1 MRLKFKRTVSVL
13 LAGVI
18 GATYSLT
25 GLCIESSELFTY
37 TEYGEDY
44 KVSALVDNYQS
55 LLDGKTEI
63 TLPVSYNGKVCSA
76 VNASIF
82 NGNTYFTKVT
92 LPNTYSATNT
102 ALFKNCT
109 SLKEAVFECT
119 GTFRIS
125 ITTFSGCTSLEKLYI
140 YADSLYDATNK
151 TVFTNVPSTAIAYVK
166 NETVKEQLANWPG
179 KIEVNPKL
187 GEQISSVD
195 KVVLTNKINEIE
207 KFLSEIDESKYN
219 NIEELKEALVSAK
232 TVNENASATQEEVNS
247 EYLKLSTALS
257 NATKKTDKTE
267 LSNKIT
273 EVETFLSGIDK
284 SKYNN
289 IAALEAALAH
299 AKTVNEN
306 ALATQTEVNNEVI
319 ALTTAL
325 NNVYPVAD
333 KTALSSKIT
342 EAETFL
348 SGIDKSKYNNVAA
361 LETAI
366 AHAKTVN
373 ENALATQTEVD
384 NEVTALTSA
393 LGNVKLTDKT
403 KLGNMIGVY
412 EKFIGEIDKTTYTN
426 VEAFE
431 TALAHAKTVY
441 NSDTATQ
448 EEVDKEL
455 EDLMT
460 ARGNMKPIVDKTALK
475 ETIDKAE
482 AFKEDKLESDY
493 DNYKNFTDVIVTAKM
508 YYESDSY
515 TQEQL
520 NGVKDRLIAAQ
531 EKVTKADASEEKA
544 QLDKLIEQAEALES
558 DIFTEE
564 SWLPV
569 ETALTEA
576 KAIDD
581 GLKSEYNAAIEKLNT
596 ALKGLVGIEL
606 PTVPAGKPFAK
617 VYKKGRTATVINTTA
632 DKDMAKATK
641 IRVTFDC
648 AEDVS
653 YNPNASI
660 EIKAMVGGI
669 ESYKKFIGKDS
680 SYKNGE
686 TWTEELTLTEAINE
700 GDSVELSAFTYSWD
714 NAADYVYGITKVEFL
729 NIGGSVV
736 KSYNDQIVA
745 VAELK
750 TAIEKAEAIDTTPY
764 TAESVAELTKAI
776 EDAKALTDES
786 TADELNSAINA
797 INTAIKN
804 LKEPDPTKPDPTK
817 PNPTKQEPSKPTQKP
832 TAKPTTAST
841 KSTRSSEAVAKDK
854 KAATK
859 VMKQAKIKK
868 LTTKSKSKKKIT
880 VSWKKVKKAKGYQV
894 EVSAKKNFK
903 KPIFKKFTAKTKL
916 NIKNKKIKS
925 GKKYYVRVRAYAT
938 YKDKNNVTQKV
949 YSRWNKK
956 IRKVTVK

>member
-1 MRLKFKRTVSVL
+1 MKMKYLKSFLSVL
-13 LAGVI
+13 L
-18 GATYSLT
+18 T
-25 GLCIESSELFTY
+25 GLISLNAVSFIAFAEEINDGNHFTCTVTDGIATLSTFDNLITDVTMPEQVVVEGVTYKIEDQTLKIKPKLFGNSTVEKITY
-37 TEYGEDY
+37 P
-44 KVSALVDNYQS
+44 
-55 LLDGKTEI
+55 GKYT
-63 TLPVSYNGKVCSA
+63 SFGDQQMFYNAK
-76 VNASIF
+76 
-82 NGNTYFTKVT
+82 
-92 LPNTYSATNT
+92 
-102 ALFKNCT
+102 
-109 SLKEAVFECT
+109 SLKEVILKYDGEEFT
-119 GTFRIS
+119 FNRGTFYGC
-125 ITTFSGCTSLEKLYI
+125 SGLEKI
-140 YADSLYDATNK
+140 YVYAQSINYTNQASMFSK
-151 TVFTNVPSTAIAYVK
+151 VPTTAVAFVK
-166 NETVKEQLANWPG
+166 NESVKTVLEQLNWPG
-179 KIEVNPKL
+179 TI
-187 GEQISSVD
+187 
-195 KVVLTNKINEIE
+195 
-207 KFLSEIDESKYN
+207 EIDPNMSETPISAYK
-219 NIEELKEALVSAK
+219 KDLVS
-232 TVNENASATQEEVNS
+232 
-247 EYLKLSTALS
+247 
-257 NATKKTDKTE
+257 
-267 LSNKIT
+267 KIT

-299 AKTVNEN
+299 AETVNEN

-393 LGNVKLTDKT
+393 LSNVKPIDKSI
-403 KLGNMIGVY
+403 LAVRISNA
-412 EKFIGEIDKTTYTN
+412 EKRLADIDKTQYTN
-426 VEAFE
+426 VEAYE
-431 TALAHAKTVY
+431 QALAYAKTVY
-441 NSDTATQ
+441 DNESATQ
-448 EEVDKEL
+448 EEINNAEEAL
-455 EDLMT
+455 YS
-460 ARGNMKPIVDKTALK
+460 AGRNMKPIVDKTALK
-475 ETIDKAE
+475 TTIDNAD
-482 AFKEDKLESDY
+482 AFIENKLESDY
-493 DNYKNFTDVIVTAKM
+493 DNYKDFISALDTAKIA
-508 YYESDSY
+508 YKDDGHY
-515 TQEQL
+515 TQDQL
-520 NGVKDRLIAAQ
+520 DDIKDRLIAAQ

-564 SWLPV
+564 SWTPV

-576 KAIDD
+576 KAIND
-581 GLKSEYNAAIEKLNT
+581 GLKSEYNAVIEKLNT

-617 VYKKGRTATVINTTA
+617 VYKKGRTATVINATA

-680 SYKNGE
+680 SYQNGE

-700 GDSVELSAFTYSWD
+700 GDNVELSAFTYSWD

-776 EDAKALTDES
+776 EAAKALTDEA
-786 TADELNSAINA
+786 TASELKSAITAIENA
-797 INTAIKN
+797 IKG
-804 LKEPDPTKPDPTK
+804 LKEPTPTEPDPTKPDPMK

-854 KAATK
+854 KAAQK
-859 VMKQAKIKK
+859 LMKQAKITK
-868 LTTKSKSKKKIT
+868 LTAKSKSKKKIT
-880 VSWKKVKKAKGYQV
+880 VTWKKVKKAVGYQV
-894 EVSAKKNFK
+894 QVSTKKNFK

-949 YSRWNKK
+949 YSKWNKK
-956 IRKVTVK
+956 LRKVTVK

>member
-1 MRLKFKRTVSVL
+1 MGTL
-13 LAGVI
+13 I
-18 GATYSLT
+18 YATNEDN
-25 GLCIESSELFTY
+25 CFTY
-37 TEYGEDY
+37 TVENGVAMITKFDNSLTVMTMPEQVTIDGNIYEYKNGTLLLKSGLLKNSSSNPISVKKVIFPNVYNSLGNQQMFMNTTSLTEVIFNYEGENFTFNTGSFY
-44 KVSALVDNYQS
+44 GCSGLEKIYIYAQTISYQS
-55 LLDGKTEI
+55 K
-63 TLPVSYNGKVCSA
+63 SNM
-76 VNASIF
+76 
-82 NGNTYFTKVT
+82 FTKVPT
-92 LPNTYSATNT
+92 T
-102 ALFKNCT
+102 AVAYIKN
-109 SLKEAVFECT
+109 
-119 GTFRIS
+119 
-125 ITTFSGCTSLEKLYI
+125 
-140 YADSLYDATNK
+140 D
-151 TVFTNVPSTAIAYVK
+151 
-166 NETVKEQLANWPG
+166 TVKAILEELKWPG
-179 KIEVNPKL
+179 
-187 GEQISSVD
+187 QIIVDPNMSNTPIVSVD
-195 KVVLTNKINEIE
+195 KTNLANKITEVETFIAGVEDEI
-207 KFLSEIDESKYN
+207 KYN
-219 NIEELKEALVSAK
+219 NIEELKVALASAK
-232 TVNENASATQEEVNS
+232 TVNENNSATQEEVNS
-247 EYLKLSTALS
+247 AIISLSTALK
-257 NATKKTDKTE
+257 NTTKK
-267 LSNKIT
+267 
-273 EVETFLSGIDK
+273 V
-284 SKYNN
+284 
-289 IAALEAALAH
+289 
-299 AKTVNEN
+299 
-306 ALATQTEVNNEVI
+306 
-319 ALTTAL
+319 
-325 NNVYPVAD
+325 D

-342 EAETFL
+342 EAETLL

-393 LGNVKLTDKT
+393 LSNVKPIDKSI
-403 KLGNMIGVY
+403 LAVRISNA
-412 EKFIGEIDKTTYTN
+412 EKRLADIDKTQYTN
-426 VEAFE
+426 VEAYE
-431 TALAHAKTVY
+431 QALAYAKTVY
-441 NSDTATQ
+441 DNESATQ
-448 EEVDKEL
+448 EEIDNAEEAL
-455 EDLMT
+455 YS
-460 ARGNMKPIVDKTALK
+460 AGRNMKPIVDKTALK
-475 ETIDKAE
+475 ATIDNAD
-482 AFKEDKLESDY
+482 AFIENKLESDY
-493 DNYKNFTDVIVTAKM
+493 DNYKDFISALDTAKIA
-508 YYESDSY
+508 YKDDGHY
-515 TQEQL
+515 TQDQL
-520 NGVKDRLIAAQ
+520 DDIKDRLIAAQ

-544 QLDKLIEQAEALES
+544 QLDKLIEQAEALAS

-576 KAIDD
+576 KAIND
-581 GLKSEYNAAIEKLNT
+581 GLKSEYNAVIEKLNT

-660 EIKAMVGGI
+660 EIKVMVGGI

-700 GDSVELSAFTYSWD
+700 GDNVELSAFTYAWD
-714 NAADYVYGITKVEFL
+714 NAKDYVYGITKVEFL
-729 NIGGSVV
+729 NIGGNVV

-776 EDAKALTDES
+776 EAAKALTDES

-804 LKEPDPTKPDPTK
+804 LKEPDPTKPEPTK

-880 VSWKKVKKAKGYQV
+880 VTWKKVKKAVGYQV
-894 EVSAKKNFK
+894 QVSTKKNFK
-903 KPIFKKFTAKTKL
+903 KVISEKLTAKTKL
-916 NIKNKKIKS
+916 NIKNKKLKS

-938 YKDKNNVTQKV
+938 YTDKNNVTQKV
-949 YSRWNKK
+949 YSKWNKK
-956 IRKVTVK
+956 LRKVTVK

>member
-1 MRLKFKRTVSVL
+1 MIEKRIISFCLSLVMLVSIIQGIAVF
-13 LAGVI
+13 ADN
-18 GATYSLT
+18 A
-25 GLCIESSELFTY
+25 ELFEYTLDSETKTASIVNLKSNYKDYIIDKTSKEFTMPKTYVNNGITY
-37 TEYGEDY
+37 TVNLNSGMGLFRYDANNDY
-44 KVSALVDNYQS
+44 DMYYYKNDFDKITFPNNYNMILSRMFQDS
-55 LLDGKTEI
+55 
-63 TLPVSYNGKVCSA
+63 
-76 VNASIF
+76 SI
-82 NGNTYFTKVT
+82 
-92 LPNTYSATNT
+92 
-102 ALFKNCT
+102 
-109 SLKEAVFECT
+109 KEVVFEYKGSEFQINARAFLNCAAIEKIEIHAEAIS
-119 GTFRIS
+119 GTPS
-125 ITTFSGCTSLEKLYI
+125 ANVFSGINESCKI
-140 YADSLYDATNK
+140 
-151 TVFTNVPSTAIAYVK
+151 YVK
-166 NETVKEQLANWPG
+166 NANVKASLSNYPYQDNIIIVPT
-179 KIEVNPKL
+179 L
-187 GEQISSVD
+187 GDDISVD
-195 KVVLTNKINEIE
+195 K
-207 KFLSEIDESKYN
+207 
-219 NIEELKEALVSAK
+219 
-232 TVNENASATQEEVNS
+232 
-247 EYLKLSTALS
+247 TA
-257 NATKKTDKTE
+257 

-289 IAALEAALAH
+289 VAALETAIAH

-306 ALATQTEVNNEVI
+306 ASATQTEVDNEVT
-319 ALTTAL
+319 ALTSAL

-403 KLGNMIGVY
+403 KLANMIGVY

-455 EDLMT
+455 DDLMT

-475 ETIDKAE
+475 EAIDKAE
-482 AFKEDKLESDY
+482 AFKEGKLESDY

-508 YYESDSY
+508 YYESDRY

-520 NGVKDRLIAAQ
+520 DGVKDRLIAAQ

-544 QLDKLIEQAEALES
+544 QLDALIEQAEALES
-558 DIFTEE
+558 DMFTEE
-564 SWLPV
+564 SWTPV

-581 GLKSEYNAAIEKLNT
+581 GLKSEYNAVIEKLNT

-700 GDSVELSAFTYSWD
+700 GDSVELSAFTYAWD
-714 NAADYVYGITKVEFL
+714 NAKDYVYGITKVEFL

-750 TAIEKAEAIDTTPY
+750 TAIEKAEAIDITPY

-776 EDAKALTDES
+776 EAAKALTDES

-804 LKEPDPTKPDPTK
+804 LKESVPTEPNPTK
-817 PNPTKQEPSKPTQKP
+817 PNPIKQEPSNPIEKP

-841 KSTRSSEAVAKDK
+841 KVTRSSEAVAKDK
-854 KAATK
+854 KAAQK
-859 VMKQAKIKK
+859 IMKQAKIKK

-880 VSWKKVKKAKGYQV
+880 VSWKKVKKAVGYQV
-894 EVSAKKNFK
+894 QVSTKKNFK
-903 KPIFKKFTAKTKL
+903 KVISDKLTAKTKL
-916 NIKNKKIKS
+916 NIKNKKLKS

>member
-1 MRLKFKRTVSVL
+1 MKTEGFLYEKKGNIMKKLISLSVSLIMLLSMIPTSVL
-13 LAGVI
+13 AVNE
-18 GATYSLT
+18 TEY
-25 GLCIESSELFTY
+25 ENQQQNLFTY
-37 TEYGEDY
+37 TFTEPTAEGENGKAVITGFVENY
-44 KVSALVDNYQS
+44 KELLGGSSEITIPDVYVNSDAGVKYNCELNATKSKFMQSNDFITKITFPSSYSSIVTMFLKNATALKTIVFKNPISFQIFGQS
-55 LLDGKTEI
+55 L
-63 TLPVSYNGKVCSA
+63 Y
-76 VNASIF
+76 
-82 NGNTYFTKVT
+82 
-92 LPNTYSATNT
+92 
-102 ALFKNCT
+102 
-109 SLKEAVFECT
+109 
-119 GTFRIS
+119 
-125 ITTFSGCTSLEKLYI
+125 GCTSLEKMYV
-140 YADSLYDATNK
+140 YADKLSGTPAAS
-151 TVFTNVPSTAIAYVK
+151 VFTNVPTTAIAYVK

-179 KIEVNPKL
+179 
-187 GEQISSVD
+187 QIVVDPNMSDTPITSVD
-195 KVVLTNKINEIE
+195 KTNLANKITEVETFIAGVE
-207 KFLSEIDESKYN
+207 DETKYN
-219 NIEELKEALVSAK
+219 NIEELKAALASAK
-232 TVNENASATQEEVNS
+232 TVNESNFVTQEEVNR
-247 EYLKLSTALS
+247 EYLNLYNALK
-257 NATKKTDKTE
+257 NTTKK
-267 LSNKIT
+267 
-273 EVETFLSGIDK
+273 V
-284 SKYNN
+284 
-289 IAALEAALAH
+289 
-299 AKTVNEN
+299 
-306 ALATQTEVNNEVI
+306 
-319 ALTTAL
+319 
-325 NNVYPVAD
+325 D

-373 ENALATQTEVD
+373 ENASATQTEVD

-475 ETIDKAE
+475 EAIDKAE
-482 AFKEDKLESDY
+482 AYKEGKLESDY

-508 YYESDSY
+508 YYESDRY

-520 NGVKDRLIAAQ
+520 DGVKDRLIAAQ
-531 EKVTKADASEEKA
+531 KKVTKADASEEKV

-558 DIFTEE
+558 DMFTEE
-564 SWLPV
+564 SWTPV

-606 PTVPAGKPFAK
+606 PTVPAGKPFVK
-617 VYKKGRTATVINTTA
+617 VYKKGTPATVVKTTA
-632 DKDMAKATK
+632 DKDMAKAVK

-660 EIKAMVGGI
+660 EIKAMAGGK

-700 GDSVELSAFTYSWD
+700 GDSVELNAFTYAWE
-714 NAADYVYGITKVEFL
+714 NASDYVYGITKVEFL

-750 TAIEKAEAIDTTPY
+750 SAIEKAEAIDSKKY
-764 TAESVAELTKAI
+764 TAESYAKLKSLLET
-776 EDAKALTDES
+776 AKALTDES

-804 LKEPDPTKPDPTK
+804 LKEPVPTE
-817 PNPTKQEPSKPTQKP
+817 PNPTKQESSKPS
-832 TAKPTTAST
+832 AKPTTAST
-841 KSTRSSEAVAKDK
+841 KATRSSEAVAKDK
-854 KAATK
+854 KAAQK
-859 VMKQAKIKK
+859 LMKQAKITK
-868 LTTKSKSKKKIT
+868 LTAKSKAKKKIT

-903 KPIFKKFTAKTKL
+903 KSVFKKFTAKTKL

-925 GKKYYVRVRAYAT
+925 KKIYYVRVRAYAT
-938 YKDKNNVTQKV
+938 YKDKNNVTKKV
-949 YSRWNKK
+949 YSKWIKK
-956 IRKVTVK
+956 IRKVKVK

>member
-1 MRLKFKRTVSVL
+1 MIPTSVL
-13 LAGVI
+13 AVNE
-18 GATYSLT
+18 TEY
-25 GLCIESSELFTY
+25 ENQQQNLFTY
-37 TEYGEDY
+37 TFTEPTAEGENGKAVITGFVENY
-44 KVSALVDNYQS
+44 KELLGGSSEITIPDVYVNSDTGVKYNCELNATKSKFMQSNDFITKITFPSSYSSIVTMFLKNATALKTIVFKNPISFQIFGQS
-55 LLDGKTEI
+55 L
-63 TLPVSYNGKVCSA
+63 Y
-76 VNASIF
+76 
-82 NGNTYFTKVT
+82 
-92 LPNTYSATNT
+92 
-102 ALFKNCT
+102 
-109 SLKEAVFECT
+109 
-119 GTFRIS
+119 
-125 ITTFSGCTSLEKLYI
+125 GCTSLEKMYV
-140 YADSLYDATNK
+140 YADKLSGTPAAS
-151 TVFTNVPSTAIAYVK
+151 VFTNVPTTAIAYVK

-179 KIEVNPKL
+179 
-187 GEQISSVD
+187 QIVVDPNMSDTPITSVD
-195 KVVLTNKINEIE
+195 KTNLANKITEVETFIAGVE
-207 KFLSEIDESKYN
+207 DETKYN
-219 NIEELKEALVSAK
+219 NIEELKAALASAK
-232 TVNENASATQEEVNS
+232 TVNESNFVTQEEVNR
-247 EYLKLSTALS
+247 EYLNLYNALK
-257 NATKKTDKTE
+257 NTTKK
-267 LSNKIT
+267 
-273 EVETFLSGIDK
+273 V
-284 SKYNN
+284 
-289 IAALEAALAH
+289 
-299 AKTVNEN
+299 
-306 ALATQTEVNNEVI
+306 
-319 ALTTAL
+319 
-325 NNVYPVAD
+325 D

-373 ENALATQTEVD
+373 ENASATQTEVD

-393 LGNVKLTDKT
+393 LSNVKLTDKT

-412 EKFIGEIDKTTYTN
+412 EKFLGEIDKITYTN

-475 ETIDKAE
+475 EAIDKAE
-482 AFKEDKLESDY
+482 AFKEGKLESDY

-508 YYESDSY
+508 YYESDRY

-520 NGVKDRLIAAQ
+520 DGVKDRLIAAQ
-531 EKVTKADASEEKA
+531 KKVTKADASEEKV

-558 DIFTEE
+558 DMFTEE
-564 SWLPV
+564 SWTPV

-606 PTVPAGKPFAK
+606 PTVPAGKPFVK
-617 VYKKGRTATVINTTA
+617 VYKKGTPATVVKTTA
-632 DKDMAKATK
+632 DKDMAKAVK

-660 EIKAMVGGI
+660 EIKAMAGGK

-700 GDSVELSAFTYSWD
+700 GDSVELNAFTYAWE
-714 NAADYVYGITKVEFL
+714 NASDYVYGITKVEFL

-745 VAELK
+745 AAELK
-750 TAIEKAEAIDTTPY
+750 SAIEKAEAIDSKKY
-764 TAESVAELTKAI
+764 TAESYAKLTRAL
-776 EDAKALTDES
+776 ETAKSLTDEA
-786 TADELNSAINA
+786 TADAMNGAIKA

-804 LKEPDPTKPDPTK
+804 LKEPTP
-817 PNPTKQEPSKPTQKP
+817 PTKQEPSNNSQPTKPSIAQTN
-832 TAKPTTAST
+832 
-841 KSTRSSEAVAKDK
+841 KSTRSLQAVAKDK
-854 KAATK
+854 KAAQK
-859 VMKQAKIKK
+859 IMKQAKITK
-868 LTTKSKSKKKIT
+868 LTAKSKAKKKVT
-880 VSWKKVKKAKGYQV
+880 VSWKKVKKAKGY
-894 EVSAKKNFK
+894 EVQISAKKNFK

-925 GKKYYVRVRAYAT
+925 KKIYYVRVRAYAT
-938 YKDKNNVTQKV
+938 YKDKNNVTKKV
-949 YSRWNKK
+949 YSKWIKK
-956 IRKVTVK
+956 IRKVKVK

>member
-1 MRLKFKRTVSVL
+1 MKINKLKSIIAFALSALVGLNSMGTL
-13 LAGVI
+13 I
-18 GATYSLT
+18 YATNEDN
-25 GLCIESSELFTY
+25 CFTY
-37 TEYGEDY
+37 TVENGVATITKFDNSLTVMTMPEQVTIDGNIYEYKSGTLLLKSGLLKNSSSNPISVKKVIFPNVYNSLGNQQMFMNTTSLTEVIFNYEGENFTFNTGSFY
-44 KVSALVDNYQS
+44 GCSGLEKIYIYAQTISYQS
-55 LLDGKTEI
+55 K
-63 TLPVSYNGKVCSA
+63 SNM
-76 VNASIF
+76 
-82 NGNTYFTKVT
+82 FTKVPT
-92 LPNTYSATNT
+92 T
-102 ALFKNCT
+102 AVAYIKN
-109 SLKEAVFECT
+109 
-119 GTFRIS
+119 
-125 ITTFSGCTSLEKLYI
+125 
-140 YADSLYDATNK
+140 D
-151 TVFTNVPSTAIAYVK
+151 
-166 NETVKEQLANWPG
+166 TVKAILEELKWPG
-179 KIEVNPKL
+179 
-187 GEQISSVD
+187 QIIVDPNMSNTPIVSVD
-195 KVVLTNKINEIE
+195 KTNLANKITEVETFIAGVEDEI
-207 KFLSEIDESKYN
+207 KYN
-219 NIEELKEALVSAK
+219 NIEELKVALASAK
-232 TVNENASATQEEVNS
+232 TVNENNSATQEEVNS
-247 EYLKLSTALS
+247 AIISLSTALK
-257 NATKKTDKTE
+257 NATKK
-267 LSNKIT
+267 
-273 EVETFLSGIDK
+273 V
-284 SKYNN
+284 
-289 IAALEAALAH
+289 
-299 AKTVNEN
+299 
-306 ALATQTEVNNEVI
+306 
-319 ALTTAL
+319 
-325 NNVYPVAD
+325 D
-333 KTALSSKIT
+333 KTALLSKIT

-475 ETIDKAE
+475 EAIDKAE
-482 AFKEDKLESDY
+482 AFKEGKLESDY

-508 YYESDSY
+508 YYESDRY

-520 NGVKDRLIAAQ
+520 DGVKDRLIAAQ
-531 EKVTKADASEEKA
+531 EKVTKADASEEKV

-558 DIFTEE
+558 DMFTEE
-564 SWLPV
+564 SWTPV

-606 PTVPAGKPFAK
+606 PTVPAGKPFVK
-617 VYKKGRTATVINTTA
+617 VYKRGTTATVLKTTA
-632 DKDMAKATK
+632 DKDMAKAVK

-660 EIKAMVGGI
+660 EIKAVAGGK
-669 ESYKKFIGKDS
+669 ESYKKFMGKDS

-700 GDSVELSAFTYSWD
+700 GDSVELSAFTYAWE
-714 NAADYVYGITKVEFL
+714 NASDYVYGITKVEFL

-750 TAIEKAEAIDTTPY
+750 SAIEKAEAIDSKKY
-764 TAESVAELTKAI
+764 TAESYAKLKSLLET
-776 EDAKALTDES
+776 AKALTDES

-804 LKEPDPTKPDPTK
+804 LKEPVPTE
-817 PNPTKQEPSKPTQKP
+817 PNPTKQESSKPS
-832 TAKPTTAST
+832 AKLTTASI
-841 KSTRSSEAVAKDK
+841 KSTRSSETVAKDK
-854 KAATK
+854 KAAQK
-859 VMKQAKIKK
+859 LMKQAKITK
-868 LTTKSKSKKKIT
+868 LTAKSKAKKKIT
-880 VSWKKVKKAKGYQV
+880 VSWKKVKKAKGY
-894 EVSAKKNFK
+894 EVQISAKKNFK

-925 GKKYYVRVRAYAT
+925 KKTYYVRVRAYAT
-938 YKDKNNVTQKV
+938 YKDKNNVTKKV
-949 YSRWNKK
+949 YSKWIKK
-956 IRKVTVK
+956 IRKVKVK

>member
-1 MRLKFKRTVSVL
+1 MKMNKLKSIIAFALSALVGLNSMGTL
-13 LAGVI
+13 I
-18 GATYSLT
+18 YATNEDN
-25 GLCIESSELFTY
+25 CFTY
-37 TEYGEDY
+37 TVENGVATIT
-44 KVSALVDNYQS
+44 KFDNS
-55 LLDGKTEI
+55 LTVMTMPEQVTID
-63 TLPVSYNGKVCSA
+63 
-76 VNASIF
+76 
-82 NGNTYFTKVT
+82 GNTYEYKNGTLLLKSGLLKNSSSNPISVKKVIFPNVYNSLGNQQMFMNTTSLTEVIFNYEGENFTFNTGSFYGCSGLEKIYIYAQTISYQSKSNMFTKVPT
-92 LPNTYSATNT
+92 T
-102 ALFKNCT
+102 AVAYIKN
-109 SLKEAVFECT
+109 
-119 GTFRIS
+119 
-125 ITTFSGCTSLEKLYI
+125 
-140 YADSLYDATNK
+140 D
-151 TVFTNVPSTAIAYVK
+151 
-166 NETVKEQLANWPG
+166 TVKAILEELKWPG
-179 KIEVNPKL
+179 
-187 GEQISSVD
+187 QIIVDPNMSNTPIVSVD
-195 KVVLTNKINEIE
+195 KTNLANKITEVETFIAGVE
-207 KFLSEIDESKYN
+207 DETKYN
-219 NIEELKEALVSAK
+219 NIEELKVALASAK
-232 TVNENASATQEEVNS
+232 TVNENNSATQEEVNS
-247 EYLKLSTALS
+247 AIISLSTALK
-257 NATKKTDKTE
+257 NATKK
-267 LSNKIT
+267 
-273 EVETFLSGIDK
+273 V
-284 SKYNN
+284 
-289 IAALEAALAH
+289 
-299 AKTVNEN
+299 
-306 ALATQTEVNNEVI
+306 
-319 ALTTAL
+319 
-325 NNVYPVAD
+325 D
-333 KTALSSKIT
+333 KTALLSKIT

-475 ETIDKAE
+475 EAIDKAE
-482 AFKEDKLESDY
+482 AYKEGKLESDY

-508 YYESDSY
+508 YYESDRY

-520 NGVKDRLIAAQ
+520 DGVKDRLIAAQ

-544 QLDKLIEQAEALES
+544 QLDKLIEQADELES

-564 SWLPV
+564 SWTPV

-576 KAIDD
+576 KAIND
-581 GLKSEYNAAIEKLNT
+581 GLKSEYNAVIEKLNT

-617 VYKKGRTATVINTTA
+617 VYKKGRTATVINATA
-632 DKDMAKATK
+632 DKDMTKATK

-660 EIKAMVGGI
+660 EIKVMVGGI

-700 GDSVELSAFTYSWD
+700 GDNVELSAFTYAWD
-714 NAADYVYGITKVEFL
+714 NAKDYVYGITKVEFL

-750 TAIEKAEAIDTTPY
+750 TAIEKAEAIDSKKY
-764 TAESVAELTKAI
+764 TAESYAKLKSALET
-776 EDAKALTDES
+776 AKALTDES

-804 LKEPDPTKPDPTK
+804 LKEPVPTEPNPTK

-841 KSTRSSEAVAKDK
+841 KSTRSSQAVAKDK
-854 KAATK
+854 KAAQK
-859 VMKQAKIKK
+859 LMKQAKITK
-868 LTTKSKSKKKIT
+868 LTAKSKSKKKIT
-880 VSWKKVKKAKGYQV
+880 VTWKKVKKAVGYQV
-894 EVSAKKNFK
+894 QVSTKKNFK
-903 KPIFKKFTAKTKL
+903 KVISDKLTAKTKL
-916 NIKNKKIKS
+916 NIKNKKLKS

-938 YKDKNNVTQKV
+938 YKDKNNVTKKV
-949 YSRWNKK
+949 YSKWIKK
-956 IRKVTVK
+956 IRKVKVK

>member
-1 MRLKFKRTVSVL
+1 MS
-13 LAGVI
+13 
-18 GATYSLT
+18 
-25 GLCIESSELFTY
+25 
-37 TEYGEDY
+37 
-44 KVSALVDNYQS
+44 
-55 LLDGKTEI
+55 
-63 TLPVSYNGKVCSA
+63 
-76 VNASIF
+76 
-82 NGNTYFTKVT
+82 NTPIV
-92 LPNTYSATNT
+92 
-102 ALFKNCT
+102 
-109 SLKEAVFECT
+109 
-119 GTFRIS
+119 
-125 ITTFSGCTSLEKLYI
+125 
-140 YADSLYDATNK
+140 
-151 TVFTNVPSTAIAYVK
+151 
-166 NETVKEQLANWPG
+166 
-179 KIEVNPKL
+179 
-187 GEQISSVD
+187 SVD
-195 KVVLTNKINEIE
+195 KTNLANKITEVETFIAGVE
-207 KFLSEIDESKYN
+207 DETKYN
-219 NIEELKEALVSAK
+219 NIEELKVALASAK
-232 TVNENASATQEEVNS
+232 TVNENNSATQEEVNS
-247 EYLKLSTALS
+247 AIISLSTALK
-257 NATKKTDKTE
+257 NATKK
-267 LSNKIT
+267 
-273 EVETFLSGIDK
+273 V
-284 SKYNN
+284 
-289 IAALEAALAH
+289 
-299 AKTVNEN
+299 
-306 ALATQTEVNNEVI
+306 
-319 ALTTAL
+319 
-325 NNVYPVAD
+325 D
-333 KTALSSKIT
+333 KTALLSKIT

-475 ETIDKAE
+475 EAIDKAE
-482 AFKEDKLESDY
+482 AFKEGKLESDY

-508 YYESDSY
+508 YYESDRY

-520 NGVKDRLIAAQ
+520 DGVKDRLIAAQ
-531 EKVTKADASEEKA
+531 EKVTKADASEEKV

-558 DIFTEE
+558 DMFTEE
-564 SWLPV
+564 SWTPV

-606 PTVPAGKPFAK
+606 PTVPAGKPFVK
-617 VYKKGRTATVINTTA
+617 VYKRGTTATVLKTTA
-632 DKDMAKATK
+632 DKDMAKAVK

-660 EIKAMVGGI
+660 EIKAVAGGK
-669 ESYKKFIGKDS
+669 ESYKKFMGKDS

-700 GDSVELSAFTYSWD
+700 GDSVELSAFTYAWE
-714 NAADYVYGITKVEFL
+714 NASDYVYGITKVEFL

-750 TAIEKAEAIDTTPY
+750 SAIEKAEAIDSKKY
-764 TAESVAELTKAI
+764 TAESYAKLKSLLET
-776 EDAKALTDES
+776 AKALTDES

-804 LKEPDPTKPDPTK
+804 LKEPVPTE
-817 PNPTKQEPSKPTQKP
+817 PNPTKQESSKPS
-832 TAKPTTAST
+832 AKLTTASI
-841 KSTRSSEAVAKDK
+841 KSTRSSETVAKDK
-854 KAATK
+854 KAAQK
-859 VMKQAKIKK
+859 LMKQAKITK
-868 LTTKSKSKKKIT
+868 LTAKSKAKKKIT
-880 VSWKKVKKAKGYQV
+880 VSWKKVKKAKGY
-894 EVSAKKNFK
+894 EVQISAKKNFK

-925 GKKYYVRVRAYAT
+925 KKTYYVRVRAYAT
-938 YKDKNNVTQKV
+938 YKDKNNVTKKV
-949 YSRWNKK
+949 YSKWIKK
-956 IRKVTVK
+956 IRKVKVK

>member
-1 MRLKFKRTVSVL
+1 MNKLKSIIAFALSALVGLNSMGTL
-13 LAGVI
+13 I
-18 GATYSLT
+18 YATNEDN
-25 GLCIESSELFTY
+25 CFTY
-37 TEYGEDY
+37 TVENGVATIT
-44 KVSALVDNYQS
+44 KFDNS
-55 LLDGKTEI
+55 LTVMTMPEQVTID
-63 TLPVSYNGKVCSA
+63 
-76 VNASIF
+76 
-82 NGNTYFTKVT
+82 GNTYEYKNGTLLLKSGLLKNSSSNPISVKKVIFPNVYNSLGNQQMFMNTTSLTEVIFNYEGENFTFNTGSFYGCSGLEKIYIYAQTISYQSKSNMFTKVPT
-92 LPNTYSATNT
+92 T
-102 ALFKNCT
+102 AVAYIKN
-109 SLKEAVFECT
+109 
-119 GTFRIS
+119 
-125 ITTFSGCTSLEKLYI
+125 
-140 YADSLYDATNK
+140 D
-151 TVFTNVPSTAIAYVK
+151 
-166 NETVKEQLANWPG
+166 TVKAILEELKWPG
-179 KIEVNPKL
+179 
-187 GEQISSVD
+187 QIIVDPNMSNTPIVSVD
-195 KVVLTNKINEIE
+195 KTNLANKITEVETFIAGVE
-207 KFLSEIDESKYN
+207 DETKYN
-219 NIEELKEALVSAK
+219 NIEELKVALASAK
-232 TVNENASATQEEVNS
+232 TVNENNSATQEEVNS
-247 EYLKLSTALS
+247 AIISLSTALK
-257 NATKKTDKTE
+257 NATKK
-267 LSNKIT
+267 
-273 EVETFLSGIDK
+273 V
-284 SKYNN
+284 
-289 IAALEAALAH
+289 
-299 AKTVNEN
+299 
-306 ALATQTEVNNEVI
+306 
-319 ALTTAL
+319 
-325 NNVYPVAD
+325 D
-333 KTALSSKIT
+333 KTALLSKIT

-475 ETIDKAE
+475 EAIDKAE
-482 AFKEDKLESDY
+482 AYKEGKLESDY

-508 YYESDSY
+508 YYESDRY

-520 NGVKDRLIAAQ
+520 DGVKDRLIAAQ

-544 QLDKLIEQAEALES
+544 QLDKLIEQADELES

-564 SWLPV
+564 SWTPV

-576 KAIDD
+576 KAIND
-581 GLKSEYNAAIEKLNT
+581 GLKSEYNAVIEKLNT

-617 VYKKGRTATVINTTA
+617 VYKKGRTATVINATA

-660 EIKAMVGGI
+660 EIKVMVGGI

-700 GDSVELSAFTYSWD
+700 GDNVELSAFTYAWD
-714 NAADYVYGITKVEFL
+714 NAKDYVYGITKVEFL

-750 TAIEKAEAIDTTPY
+750 TAIEKAEAIDSKKY
-764 TAESVAELTKAI
+764 TAESYAKLKSALET
-776 EDAKALTDES
+776 AKALTDES

-804 LKEPDPTKPDPTK
+804 LKEPVPTEPNPTK

-841 KSTRSSEAVAKDK
+841 KSTRSSQAVAKDK
-854 KAATK
+854 KAAQK
-859 VMKQAKIKK
+859 LMKQAKITK
-868 LTTKSKSKKKIT
+868 LTAKSKSKKKIT
-880 VSWKKVKKAKGYQV
+880 VTWKKVKKAVGYQV
-894 EVSAKKNFK
+894 QVSTKKNFK
-903 KPIFKKFTAKTKL
+903 KVISDKLTAKTKL
-916 NIKNKKIKS
+916 NIKNKKLKS

-938 YKDKNNVTQKV
+938 YKDKNNVTKKV
-949 YSRWNKK
+949 YSKWIKK
-956 IRKVTVK
+956 IRKVKVK

>member
-1 MRLKFKRTVSVL
+1 MKKLISLSVSLIMLLSMIPTSVL
-13 LAGVI
+13 AVNE
-18 GATYSLT
+18 TEY
-25 GLCIESSELFTY
+25 ENQQQNLFTY
-37 TEYGEDY
+37 TFTEPTAEGENGKAVITGFVENY
-44 KVSALVDNYQS
+44 KELLGGSSEITIPDVYVNSDTGVKYNCELNATKSKFMQSNDFITKITFPSSYSSIVTMFLKNATALKTIVFKNPISFQIFGQS
-55 LLDGKTEI
+55 L
-63 TLPVSYNGKVCSA
+63 Y
-76 VNASIF
+76 
-82 NGNTYFTKVT
+82 
-92 LPNTYSATNT
+92 
-102 ALFKNCT
+102 
-109 SLKEAVFECT
+109 
-119 GTFRIS
+119 
-125 ITTFSGCTSLEKLYI
+125 GCTSLEKMYV
-140 YADSLYDATNK
+140 YADKLSGTPAAS
-151 TVFTNVPSTAIAYVK
+151 VFTNVPTTAIAYVK

-179 KIEVNPKL
+179 
-187 GEQISSVD
+187 QIVVDPNMSDTPITSVD
-195 KVVLTNKINEIE
+195 KTNLANKITEVETFIARVE
-207 KFLSEIDESKYN
+207 DETKYN
-219 NIEELKEALVSAK
+219 NIEELKAALASAK
-232 TVNENASATQEEVNS
+232 TVNESNSVTQEEVNR
-247 EYLKLSTALS
+247 EYLNLYNALK
-257 NATKKTDKTE
+257 NTTKK
-267 LSNKIT
+267 
-273 EVETFLSGIDK
+273 V
-284 SKYNN
+284 
-289 IAALEAALAH
+289 
-299 AKTVNEN
+299 
-306 ALATQTEVNNEVI
+306 
-319 ALTTAL
+319 
-325 NNVYPVAD
+325 D

-412 EKFIGEIDKTTYTN
+412 EKFLGEIDKITYTN

-475 ETIDKAE
+475 EAIDKAE
-482 AFKEDKLESDY
+482 AFKEGKLESDY

-508 YYESDSY
+508 YYESDRY

-520 NGVKDRLIAAQ
+520 DGVKDRLIAAQ
-531 EKVTKADASEEKA
+531 KKVTKADASEEKV

-558 DIFTEE
+558 DMFTEE
-564 SWLPV
+564 SWTPV

-606 PTVPAGKPFAK
+606 PTVPAGKPFVK
-617 VYKKGRTATVINTTA
+617 VYKRGTTSTVLKTTA
-632 DKDMAKATK
+632 DKDMAKAVK

-660 EIKAMVGGI
+660 EIKAVAGGK
-669 ESYKKFIGKDS
+669 ESYKKFMGKDS

-700 GDSVELSAFTYSWD
+700 GDSVELSAFTYAWD
-714 NAADYVYGITKVEFL
+714 NAKDYVYGITKVEFL

-745 VAELK
+745 AAELK
-750 TAIEKAEAIDTTPY
+750 SAIEKAEAIDAKKY
-764 TAESVAELTKAI
+764 TSESYAKLTRAL
-776 EDAKALTDES
+776 ETAKSLTDEA
-786 TADELNSAINA
+786 TADAMNGAIKA

-804 LKEPDPTKPDPTK
+804 LKEPTP
-817 PNPTKQEPSKPTQKP
+817 PTKQEPSNNSQPTKPSIAQTN
-832 TAKPTTAST
+832 
-841 KSTRSSEAVAKDK
+841 KSTRSLQAVAKDK

-880 VSWKKVKKAKGYQV
+880 VTRKKVKKAVGYQV
-894 EVSAKKNFK
+894 QVSTKKNFK
-903 KPIFKKFTAKTKL
+903 KVISDKLTAKTKL
-916 NIKNKKIKS
+916 NIKNKKLKS

-949 YSRWNKK
+949 YSKWNKK
-956 IRKVTVK
+956 LRTVKVK

>member
-1 MRLKFKRTVSVL
+1 MKINKLKSIIAFALSALVGLNSMGTL
-13 LAGVI
+13 I
-18 GATYSLT
+18 YATNEDN
-25 GLCIESSELFTY
+25 CFTY
-37 TEYGEDY
+37 TVENGVAMITKFDNSLTVMTMPEQVTIDGNIYEYKNGTLLLKSGLLKNSSSNPISVKKVIFPNVYNSLGNQQMFMNTTSLTEVIFNYEGENFTFNTGSFY
-44 KVSALVDNYQS
+44 GCSGLEKIYIYAQTISYQS
-55 LLDGKTEI
+55 K
-63 TLPVSYNGKVCSA
+63 SNM
-76 VNASIF
+76 
-82 NGNTYFTKVT
+82 FTKVPT
-92 LPNTYSATNT
+92 T
-102 ALFKNCT
+102 AVAYIKN
-109 SLKEAVFECT
+109 
-119 GTFRIS
+119 
-125 ITTFSGCTSLEKLYI
+125 
-140 YADSLYDATNK
+140 D
-151 TVFTNVPSTAIAYVK
+151 
-166 NETVKEQLANWPG
+166 TVKAILEELKWPG
-179 KIEVNPKL
+179 
-187 GEQISSVD
+187 QIIVDPNMSNTPIVSVD
-195 KVVLTNKINEIE
+195 KTNLANKITEVETFIAGVEDEI
-207 KFLSEIDESKYN
+207 KYN
-219 NIEELKEALVSAK
+219 NIEELKVALASAK
-232 TVNENASATQEEVNS
+232 TVNENNSATQEEVNS
-247 EYLKLSTALS
+247 AIISLSTALK
-257 NATKKTDKTE
+257 NTTKKVDKT
-267 LSNKIT
+267 S
-273 EVETFLSGIDK
+273 
-284 SKYNN
+284 
-289 IAALEAALAH
+289 
-299 AKTVNEN
+299 
-306 ALATQTEVNNEVI
+306 
-319 ALTTAL
+319 
-325 NNVYPVAD
+325 
-333 KTALSSKIT
+333 LSSKIT
-342 EAETFL
+342 EAETLL

-393 LGNVKLTDKT
+393 LSNVKPIDKSI
-403 KLGNMIGVY
+403 LAVRISNA
-412 EKFIGEIDKTTYTN
+412 EKRLADIDKTQYTN
-426 VEAFE
+426 VEAYE
-431 TALAHAKTVY
+431 QALAYAKTVY
-441 NSDTATQ
+441 DNESATQ
-448 EEVDKEL
+448 EEIDNAEEAL
-455 EDLMT
+455 YS
-460 ARGNMKPIVDKTALK
+460 AGRNMKPIVDKTALK
-475 ETIDKAE
+475 ATIDNAD
-482 AFKEDKLESDY
+482 AFIENKLESDY
-493 DNYKNFTDVIVTAKM
+493 DNYKDFISALDTAKIA
-508 YYESDSY
+508 YKDDGHY
-515 TQEQL
+515 TQDQL
-520 NGVKDRLIAAQ
+520 DDIKDRLIAAQ

-544 QLDKLIEQAEALES
+544 QLDKLIEQAEALAS

-576 KAIDD
+576 KAIND
-581 GLKSEYNAAIEKLNT
+581 GLKSEYNAVIEKLNT

-660 EIKAMVGGI
+660 EIKVMVGGI

-700 GDSVELSAFTYSWD
+700 GDNVELSAFTYAWD
-714 NAADYVYGITKVEFL
+714 NAKDYVYGITKVEFL
-729 NIGGSVV
+729 NIGGNVV

-776 EDAKALTDES
+776 EAAKALTDES

-804 LKEPDPTKPDPTK
+804 LKEPDPTKPEPTK

-880 VSWKKVKKAKGYQV
+880 VTWKKVKKAVGYQV
-894 EVSAKKNFK
+894 QVSTKKNFK
-903 KPIFKKFTAKTKL
+903 KVISEKLTAKTKL
-916 NIKNKKIKS
+916 NIKNKKLKS

-938 YKDKNNVTQKV
+938 YTDKNNVTQKV
-949 YSRWNKK
+949 YSKWNKK
-956 IRKVTVK
+956 LRKVTVK

>member
-1 MRLKFKRTVSVL
+1 MKMNKLKSIIAFALSALVGLNSMGTL
-13 LAGVI
+13 I
-18 GATYSLT
+18 YATNEDN
-25 GLCIESSELFTY
+25 CFTY
-37 TEYGEDY
+37 TVENGVATIT
-44 KVSALVDNYQS
+44 KFDNS
-55 LLDGKTEI
+55 LTVMTMPEQVTID
-63 TLPVSYNGKVCSA
+63 
-76 VNASIF
+76 
-82 NGNTYFTKVT
+82 GNTYEYKNGTLLLKSGLLKNSSSNPISVKKVIFPNVYNSLGNQQMFMNTTSLTEVIFNYEGENFTFNTGSFYGCSGLEKIYIYAQTISYQSKSNMFTKVPT
-92 LPNTYSATNT
+92 T
-102 ALFKNCT
+102 AVAYIKN
-109 SLKEAVFECT
+109 
-119 GTFRIS
+119 
-125 ITTFSGCTSLEKLYI
+125 
-140 YADSLYDATNK
+140 D
-151 TVFTNVPSTAIAYVK
+151 
-166 NETVKEQLANWPG
+166 TVKAILEELKWPG
-179 KIEVNPKL
+179 
-187 GEQISSVD
+187 QIIVDPNMSNTPIVSVD
-195 KVVLTNKINEIE
+195 KTNLANKITEVETFIAGVE
-207 KFLSEIDESKYN
+207 DETKYN
-219 NIEELKEALVSAK
+219 NIEELKVALASAK
-232 TVNENASATQEEVNS
+232 TVNENNSATQEEVNS
-247 EYLKLSTALS
+247 AIISLSTALK
-257 NATKKTDKTE
+257 NATKK
-267 LSNKIT
+267 
-273 EVETFLSGIDK
+273 V
-284 SKYNN
+284 
-289 IAALEAALAH
+289 
-299 AKTVNEN
+299 
-306 ALATQTEVNNEVI
+306 
-319 ALTTAL
+319 
-325 NNVYPVAD
+325 D
-333 KTALSSKIT
+333 KTALLSKIT

-373 ENALATQTEVD
+373 ENALATHTEVD

-475 ETIDKAE
+475 EAIDKAE
-482 AFKEDKLESDY
+482 AYKEGKLESDY

-508 YYESDSY
+508 YYESDRY

-520 NGVKDRLIAAQ
+520 DGVKDRLIAAQ

-544 QLDKLIEQAEALES
+544 QLDKLIEQADELES

-564 SWLPV
+564 SWTPV

-576 KAIDD
+576 KAIND
-581 GLKSEYNAAIEKLNT
+581 GLKSEYNAVIEKLNT

-617 VYKKGRTATVINTTA
+617 VYKKGRTATVINATA

-660 EIKAMVGGI
+660 EIKVMVGGI

-700 GDSVELSAFTYSWD
+700 GDNVELSAFTYAWD
-714 NAADYVYGITKVEFL
+714 NAKDYVYGITKVEFL

-750 TAIEKAEAIDTTPY
+750 TAIEKAEAIDSKKY
-764 TAESVAELTKAI
+764 TAESYAKLKSALET
-776 EDAKALTDES
+776 AKALTDES

-804 LKEPDPTKPDPTK
+804 LKEPVPTEPNPTK

-841 KSTRSSEAVAKDK
+841 KSTRSSQAVAKDK
-854 KAATK
+854 KAAQK
-859 VMKQAKIKK
+859 LMKQAKITK
-868 LTTKSKSKKKIT
+868 LTAKSKSKKKIT
-880 VSWKKVKKAKGYQV
+880 VTWKKVKKAVGYQV
-894 EVSAKKNFK
+894 QVSTKKNFK
-903 KPIFKKFTAKTKL
+903 KVISDKLTAKTKL
-916 NIKNKKIKS
+916 NIKNKKLKS

-938 YKDKNNVTQKV
+938 YKDKNNVTKKV
-949 YSRWNKK
+949 YSKWIKK
-956 IRKVTVK
+956 IRKVKVK

>member
-1 MRLKFKRTVSVL
+1 MIPTSVL
-13 LAGVI
+13 AVNE
-18 GATYSLT
+18 TEY
-25 GLCIESSELFTY
+25 ENQQQNLFTY
-37 TEYGEDY
+37 TFTEPTAEGENGKAVITGFVENY
-44 KVSALVDNYQS
+44 KE
-55 LLDGKTEI
+55 LLGGSSEI
-63 TLPVSYNGKVCSA
+63 TIPDVYVNSDTGVKYNCELNATKSKFMQSNDFITKITFPSSYSSIVTMFLK
-76 VNASIF
+76 NA
-82 NGNTYFTKVT
+82 
-92 LPNTYSATNT
+92 T
-102 ALFKNCT
+102 ALKTIVFKNPISFQIFGP
-109 SLKEAVFECT
+109 SLY
-119 GTFRIS
+119 
-125 ITTFSGCTSLEKLYI
+125 GCTSLEKMYV
-140 YADSLYDATNK
+140 YADKLSGTPAAS
-151 TVFTNVPSTAIAYVK
+151 VFT
-166 NETVKEQLANWPG
+166 KEQLANWPG
-179 KIEVNPKL
+179 
-187 GEQISSVD
+187 QIVVDPNMSDTPITSVD
-195 KVVLTNKINEIE
+195 KTNLANKITEVETFIAGVE
-207 KFLSEIDESKYN
+207 DETKYN
-219 NIEELKEALVSAK
+219 NIEELKAALASAK
-232 TVNENASATQEEVNS
+232 TVNESNFVTQEEVNR
-247 EYLKLSTALS
+247 EYLNLYNALK
-257 NATKKTDKTE
+257 NTTKK
-267 LSNKIT
+267 
-273 EVETFLSGIDK
+273 V
-284 SKYNN
+284 
-289 IAALEAALAH
+289 
-299 AKTVNEN
+299 
-306 ALATQTEVNNEVI
+306 
-319 ALTTAL
+319 
-325 NNVYPVAD
+325 D

-373 ENALATQTEVD
+373 ENASATQTEVD

-475 ETIDKAE
+475 EAIDKAE
-482 AFKEDKLESDY
+482 AYKEGKLESDY

-508 YYESDSY
+508 YYESDRY

-520 NGVKDRLIAAQ
+520 DGVKDRLIAAQ
-531 EKVTKADASEEKA
+531 EKVTKADASEEKV

-558 DIFTEE
+558 DMFTEE
-564 SWLPV
+564 SWTPV

-606 PTVPAGKPFAK
+606 PTVPAGKPFVK
-617 VYKKGRTATVINTTA
+617 VYKKGTPATVVKTTA
-632 DKDMAKATK
+632 DKDMAKAVK

-660 EIKAMVGGI
+660 EIKAMAGGK

-700 GDSVELSAFTYSWD
+700 GDSVELNAFTYAWE
-714 NAADYVYGITKVEFL
+714 NASDYVYGITKVEFL

-750 TAIEKAEAIDTTPY
+750 SAIEKAEAIDSKKY
-764 TAESVAELTKAI
+764 TAESYAKLKSLLET
-776 EDAKALTDES
+776 AKALTDES

-804 LKEPDPTKPDPTK
+804 LKEPVPTE
-817 PNPTKQEPSKPTQKP
+817 PNPTKQESSKPS
-832 TAKPTTAST
+832 AKPTTAST
-841 KSTRSSEAVAKDK
+841 KATRSSEAVAKDK
-854 KAATK
+854 KAAQK
-859 VMKQAKIKK
+859 LMKQAKITK
-868 LTTKSKSKKKIT
+868 LTAKSKAKKKIT

-903 KPIFKKFTAKTKL
+903 KSVFKKFTAKTKL

-925 GKKYYVRVRAYAT
+925 KKIYYVRVRAYAT
-938 YKDKNNVTQKV
+938 YKDKNNVTKKV
-949 YSRWNKK
+949 YSKWIKK
-956 IRKVTVK
+956 IRKVKVK

>member
-1 MRLKFKRTVSVL
+1 MIPTSVF
-13 LAGVI
+13 AVNE
-18 GATYSLT
+18 TEY
-25 GLCIESSELFTY
+25 ENQQQNLFTY
-37 TEYGEDY
+37 TFTEPTAEGENGKAVITGFVENY
-44 KVSALVDNYQS
+44 KELLGGSSEITIPDVYVNSDTGVKYNCELNATKSKFMQSNDFITKITFPSSYSSIVTMFLKNATALKTIVFKNPISFQIFGQS
-55 LLDGKTEI
+55 L
-63 TLPVSYNGKVCSA
+63 Y
-76 VNASIF
+76 
-82 NGNTYFTKVT
+82 
-92 LPNTYSATNT
+92 
-102 ALFKNCT
+102 
-109 SLKEAVFECT
+109 
-119 GTFRIS
+119 
-125 ITTFSGCTSLEKLYI
+125 GCTSLEKMYV
-140 YADSLYDATNK
+140 YADKLSGTPAAS
-151 TVFTNVPSTAIAYVK
+151 VFTNVPTTAIAYVK

-179 KIEVNPKL
+179 
-187 GEQISSVD
+187 QIVVDPNMSDTPITSVD
-195 KVVLTNKINEIE
+195 KTNLANKITEVETFIARVE
-207 KFLSEIDESKYN
+207 DETKYN
-219 NIEELKEALVSAK
+219 NIEELKAALASAK
-232 TVNENASATQEEVNS
+232 TVNESNSVTQEEVNR
-247 EYLKLSTALS
+247 EYLNLYNALK
-257 NATKKTDKTE
+257 NTTKK
-267 LSNKIT
+267 
-273 EVETFLSGIDK
+273 V
-284 SKYNN
+284 
-289 IAALEAALAH
+289 
-299 AKTVNEN
+299 
-306 ALATQTEVNNEVI
+306 
-319 ALTTAL
+319 
-325 NNVYPVAD
+325 D

-373 ENALATQTEVD
+373 ENASATQTEVD

-475 ETIDKAE
+475 EAIDKAE
-482 AFKEDKLESDY
+482 VYKEGKLESDY

-508 YYESDSY
+508 YYESDRY

-520 NGVKDRLIAAQ
+520 DGVKDRLIAAQ
-531 EKVTKADASEEKA
+531 KKVTKADASEEKA

-558 DIFTEE
+558 DMFTEE
-564 SWLPV
+564 SWTPV

-606 PTVPAGKPFAK
+606 PTVTAGKPFVK
-617 VYKKGRTATVINTTA
+617 VYKKGTPATVVKITA
-632 DKDMAKATK
+632 DKDMAKAVK

-660 EIKAMVGGI
+660 EIKAMAGGK
-669 ESYKKFIGKDS
+669 ESYKKFMGKDS

-700 GDSVELSAFTYSWD
+700 GDSVELSAFTYAWE
-714 NAADYVYGITKVEFL
+714 NASDYVYGITKVEFL

-750 TAIEKAEAIDTTPY
+750 SAIEKAEAIDSKKY
-764 TAESVAELTKAI
+764 TAESYAKLKSLLET
-776 EDAKALTDES
+776 AKALTDES

-804 LKEPDPTKPDPTK
+804 LKEPVPTE
-817 PNPTKQEPSKPTQKP
+817 PNPTKQEPSKPS
-832 TAKPTTAST
+832 AKPTTASI

-854 KAATK
+854 KAAQK
-859 VMKQAKIKK
+859 LMKQAKITK
-868 LTTKSKSKKKIT
+868 LTAKSKAKKKVT
-880 VSWKKVKKAKGYQV
+880 VSWKKVKKAKGYEVQV
-894 EVSAKKNFK
+894 STKKNFK

-916 NIKNKKIKS
+916 NIKNSKIKI

-938 YKDKNNVTQKV
+938 YKDKNNVTKKV
-949 YSRWNKK
+949 YSKWIKK
-956 IRKVTVK
+956 IRKVKVK

>member
-1 MRLKFKRTVSVL
+1 MKMNKLKSIIAFALSALVGLNSMGTL
-13 LAGVI
+13 I
-18 GATYSLT
+18 YATNEDN
-25 GLCIESSELFTY
+25 CFTY
-37 TEYGEDY
+37 TVENGVATIT
-44 KVSALVDNYQS
+44 KFDNS
-55 LLDGKTEI
+55 LTVMTMPEQVTID
-63 TLPVSYNGKVCSA
+63 
-76 VNASIF
+76 
-82 NGNTYFTKVT
+82 GNTYEYKNGTLLLKSGLLKNSSSNPISVKKVIFPNVYNSLGNQQMFMNTTSLTEVIFNYEGENFTFNTGSFYGCSGLEKIYIYAQTISYQSKSNMFTKVPT
-92 LPNTYSATNT
+92 T
-102 ALFKNCT
+102 AVAYIKN
-109 SLKEAVFECT
+109 
-119 GTFRIS
+119 
-125 ITTFSGCTSLEKLYI
+125 
-140 YADSLYDATNK
+140 D
-151 TVFTNVPSTAIAYVK
+151 
-166 NETVKEQLANWPG
+166 TVKAILEELKWPG
-179 KIEVNPKL
+179 
-187 GEQISSVD
+187 QIIVDPNMSNTPIVSVD
-195 KVVLTNKINEIE
+195 KTNLANKITEVETFIAGVE
-207 KFLSEIDESKYN
+207 DETKYN
-219 NIEELKEALVSAK
+219 NIEELKVALASAK
-232 TVNENASATQEEVNS
+232 TVNENNSATQEEVNS
-247 EYLKLSTALS
+247 AIISLSTALK
-257 NATKKTDKTE
+257 NATKK
-267 LSNKIT
+267 
-273 EVETFLSGIDK
+273 V
-284 SKYNN
+284 
-289 IAALEAALAH
+289 
-299 AKTVNEN
+299 
-306 ALATQTEVNNEVI
+306 
-319 ALTTAL
+319 
-325 NNVYPVAD
+325 D
-333 KTALSSKIT
+333 KTALLSKIT

-475 ETIDKAE
+475 EAIDKAE
-482 AFKEDKLESDY
+482 AYKEGKLESDY

-508 YYESDSY
+508 YYESDRY

-520 NGVKDRLIAAQ
+520 DGVKDRLIAAQ

-544 QLDKLIEQAEALES
+544 QLDKLIEQADELES

-564 SWLPV
+564 SWTPV

-576 KAIDD
+576 KAIND
-581 GLKSEYNAAIEKLNT
+581 GLKSEYNAVIEKLNT

-617 VYKKGRTATVINTTA
+617 VYKKGRTATVINATA

-660 EIKAMVGGI
+660 EIKVMVGGI

-700 GDSVELSAFTYSWD
+700 GDNVELSAFTYAWD
-714 NAADYVYGITKVEFL
+714 NAKDYVYGITKVEFL

-750 TAIEKAEAIDTTPY
+750 TAIEKAEAIDSKKY
-764 TAESVAELTKAI
+764 TAESYAKLKSALET
-776 EDAKALTDES
+776 AKALTDES

-804 LKEPDPTKPDPTK
+804 LKEPVPTEPNPTK

-841 KSTRSSEAVAKDK
+841 KSTRSSQAVAKDK
-854 KAATK
+854 KAAQK
-859 VMKQAKIKK
+859 LMKQAKITK
-868 LTTKSKSKKKIT
+868 LTAKSKSKKKIT
-880 VSWKKVKKAKGYQV
+880 VTWKKVKKAVGYQV
-894 EVSAKKNFK
+894 QVSTKKNFK
-903 KPIFKKFTAKTKL
+903 KVISDKLTAKTKL
-916 NIKNKKIKS
+916 NIKNKKLKS

-938 YKDKNNVTQKV
+938 YKDKNNVTKKV
-949 YSRWNKK
+949 YSKWIKK
-956 IRKVTVK
+956 IRKVKVK

>member
-1 MRLKFKRTVSVL
+1 MKINKLKSIIAFALSALVGLNSMGTL
-13 LAGVI
+13 I
-18 GATYSLT
+18 YATNEDN
-25 GLCIESSELFTY
+25 CFTY
-37 TEYGEDY
+37 TVENGVAMITKFDNSLTVMTMPEQVTIDGNIYEYKNGTLLLKSGLLKNSSSNPISVKKVIFPNVYNSLGNQQMFMNTTSLTEVIFNYEGENFTFNTGSFY
-44 KVSALVDNYQS
+44 GCSGLEKIYIYAQTISYQS
-55 LLDGKTEI
+55 K
-63 TLPVSYNGKVCSA
+63 SNM
-76 VNASIF
+76 
-82 NGNTYFTKVT
+82 FTKVPT
-92 LPNTYSATNT
+92 T
-102 ALFKNCT
+102 AVAYIKN
-109 SLKEAVFECT
+109 
-119 GTFRIS
+119 
-125 ITTFSGCTSLEKLYI
+125 
-140 YADSLYDATNK
+140 D
-151 TVFTNVPSTAIAYVK
+151 
-166 NETVKEQLANWPG
+166 TVKAILEELKWPG
-179 KIEVNPKL
+179 
-187 GEQISSVD
+187 QIIVDPNMSNTPIVSVD
-195 KVVLTNKINEIE
+195 KTNLANKITEVETFIAGVEDEI
-207 KFLSEIDESKYN
+207 KYN
-219 NIEELKEALVSAK
+219 NIEELKVALASAK
-232 TVNENASATQEEVNS
+232 TVNENNSATQEEVNS
-247 EYLKLSTALS
+247 AIISLSTALK
-257 NATKKTDKTE
+257 NTTKK
-267 LSNKIT
+267 
-273 EVETFLSGIDK
+273 V
-284 SKYNN
+284 
-289 IAALEAALAH
+289 
-299 AKTVNEN
+299 
-306 ALATQTEVNNEVI
+306 
-319 ALTTAL
+319 
-325 NNVYPVAD
+325 D

-342 EAETFL
+342 EAETLL

-393 LGNVKLTDKT
+393 LSNVKPIDKSI
-403 KLGNMIGVY
+403 LAVRISNA
-412 EKFIGEIDKTTYTN
+412 EKRLADIDKTQYTN
-426 VEAFE
+426 VEAYE
-431 TALAHAKTVY
+431 QALAYAKTVY
-441 NSDTATQ
+441 DNESATQ
-448 EEVDKEL
+448 EEIDNAEEAL
-455 EDLMT
+455 YS
-460 ARGNMKPIVDKTALK
+460 AGRNMKPIVDKTALK
-475 ETIDKAE
+475 ATIDNAD
-482 AFKEDKLESDY
+482 AFIENKLESDY
-493 DNYKNFTDVIVTAKM
+493 DNYKDFISALDTAKIA
-508 YYESDSY
+508 YKDDGHY
-515 TQEQL
+515 TQDQL
-520 NGVKDRLIAAQ
+520 DDIKDRLIAAQ

-544 QLDKLIEQAEALES
+544 QLDKLIEQAEALAS

-576 KAIDD
+576 KAIND
-581 GLKSEYNAAIEKLNT
+581 GLKSEYNAVIEKLNT

-660 EIKAMVGGI
+660 EIKVMVGGI

-700 GDSVELSAFTYSWD
+700 GDNVELSAFTYAWD
-714 NAADYVYGITKVEFL
+714 NAKDYVYGITKVEFL
-729 NIGGSVV
+729 NIGGNVV

-776 EDAKALTDES
+776 EAAKALTDES

-804 LKEPDPTKPDPTK
+804 LKEPDPTKPEPTK

-880 VSWKKVKKAKGYQV
+880 VTWKKVKKAVGYQV
-894 EVSAKKNFK
+894 QVSTKKNFK
-903 KPIFKKFTAKTKL
+903 KVISEKLTAKTKL
-916 NIKNKKIKS
+916 NIKNKKLKS

-938 YKDKNNVTQKV
+938 YTDKNNVTQKV
-949 YSRWNKK
+949 YSKWNKK
-956 IRKVTVK
+956 LRKVTVK

>member
-1 MRLKFKRTVSVL
+1 MK
-13 LAGVI
+13 
-18 GATYSLT
+18 
-25 GLCIESSELFTY
+25 
-37 TEYGEDY
+37 
-44 KVSALVDNYQS
+44 
-55 LLDGKTEI
+55 
-63 TLPVSYNGKVCSA
+63 
-76 VNASIF
+76 
-82 NGNTYFTKVT
+82 
-92 LPNTYSATNT
+92 
-102 ALFKNCT
+102 
-109 SLKEAVFECT
+109 
-119 GTFRIS
+119 
-125 ITTFSGCTSLEKLYI
+125 
-140 YADSLYDATNK
+140 
-151 TVFTNVPSTAIAYVK
+151 
-166 NETVKEQLANWPG
+166 
-179 KIEVNPKL
+179 
-187 GEQISSVD
+187 
-195 KVVLTNKINEIE
+195 
-207 KFLSEIDESKYN
+207 
-219 NIEELKEALVSAK
+219 
-232 TVNENASATQEEVNS
+232 
-247 EYLKLSTALS
+247 
-257 NATKKTDKTE
+257 NATKK
-267 LSNKIT
+267 
-273 EVETFLSGIDK
+273 V
-284 SKYNN
+284 
-289 IAALEAALAH
+289 
-299 AKTVNEN
+299 
-306 ALATQTEVNNEVI
+306 
-319 ALTTAL
+319 
-325 NNVYPVAD
+325 D
-333 KTALSSKIT
+333 KTALLSKIT

-475 ETIDKAE
+475 EAIDKAE
-482 AFKEDKLESDY
+482 AFKEGKLESDY

-508 YYESDSY
+508 YYESDRY

-520 NGVKDRLIAAQ
+520 DGVKDRLIAAQ
-531 EKVTKADASEEKA
+531 EKVTKADASEEKV

-558 DIFTEE
+558 DMFTEE
-564 SWLPV
+564 SWTPV

-606 PTVPAGKPFAK
+606 PTVPAGKPFVK
-617 VYKKGRTATVINTTA
+617 VYKRGTTATVLKTTA
-632 DKDMAKATK
+632 DKDMAKAVK

-660 EIKAMVGGI
+660 EIKAVAGGK
-669 ESYKKFIGKDS
+669 ESYKKFMGKDS

-700 GDSVELSAFTYSWD
+700 GDSVELSAFTYAWE
-714 NAADYVYGITKVEFL
+714 NASDYVYGITKVEFL

-750 TAIEKAEAIDTTPY
+750 SAIEKAEAIDSKKY
-764 TAESVAELTKAI
+764 TAESYAKLKSLLET
-776 EDAKALTDES
+776 AKALTDES

-804 LKEPDPTKPDPTK
+804 LKEPVPTE
-817 PNPTKQEPSKPTQKP
+817 PNPTKQESSKPS
-832 TAKPTTAST
+832 AKLTTASI
-841 KSTRSSEAVAKDK
+841 KSTRSSETVAKDK
-854 KAATK
+854 KAAQK
-859 VMKQAKIKK
+859 LMKQAKITK
-868 LTTKSKSKKKIT
+868 LTAKSKAKKKIT
-880 VSWKKVKKAKGYQV
+880 VSWKKVKKAKGY
-894 EVSAKKNFK
+894 EVQISAKKNFK

-925 GKKYYVRVRAYAT
+925 KKTYYVRVRAYAT
-938 YKDKNNVTQKV
+938 YKDKNNVTKKV
-949 YSRWNKK
+949 YSKWIKK
-956 IRKVTVK
+956 IRKVKVK

>member
-63 TLPVSYNGKVCSA
+63 TLPVSFNGKVCSA

-151 TVFTNVPSTAIAYVK
+151 TIFTNVPSTAIAYVK

-179 KIEVNPKL
+179 KIVVDPKL

-273 EVETFLSGIDK
+273 EVETFLAGIDK

-333 KTALSSKIT
+333 KTALASKIT

-393 LGNVKLTDKT
+393 LSNVKPIDKSI
-403 KLGNMIGVY
+403 LAVRISNA
-412 EKFIGEIDKTTYTN
+412 EKRLADIDKTQYTN
-426 VEAFE
+426 VEAYE
-431 TALAHAKTVY
+431 QALAYAKTVY
-441 NSDTATQ
+441 DNESATQ
-448 EEVDKEL
+448 EEINNAEEAL
-455 EDLMT
+455 YS
-460 ARGNMKPIVDKTALK
+460 AGRNMKPIVDKTALK
-475 ETIDKAE
+475 ATIDNAD
-482 AFKEDKLESDY
+482 AFIENKLESDY
-493 DNYKNFTDVIVTAKM
+493 DNYKDFISALDTAKIA
-508 YYESDSY
+508 YKDDGHY
-515 TQEQL
+515 TQDQL
-520 NGVKDRLIAAQ
+520 DDIKDRLIAAQ

-576 KAIDD
+576 KAIND
-581 GLKSEYNAAIEKLNT
+581 GLKSEYNAVIEKLNT

-686 TWTEELTLTEAINE
+686 TWTEELTLTEAIN
-700 GDSVELSAFTYSWD
+700 
-714 NAADYVYGITKVEFL
+714 
-729 NIGGSVV
+729 VV
-736 KSYNDQIVA
+736 LY
-745 VAELK
+745 
-750 TAIEKAEAIDTTPY
+750 
-764 TAESVAELTKAI
+764 
-776 EDAKALTDES
+776 
-786 TADELNSAINA
+786 
-797 INTAIKN
+797 
-804 LKEPDPTKPDPTK
+804 
-817 PNPTKQEPSKPTQKP
+817 
-832 TAKPTTAST
+832 
-841 KSTRSSEAVAKDK
+841 
-854 KAATK
+854 
-859 VMKQAKIKK
+859 
-868 LTTKSKSKKKIT
+868 
-880 VSWKKVKKAKGYQV
+880 
-894 EVSAKKNFK
+894 
-903 KPIFKKFTAKTKL
+903 
-916 NIKNKKIKS
+916 
-925 GKKYYVRVRAYAT
+925 
-938 YKDKNNVTQKV
+938 
-949 YSRWNKK
+949 
-956 IRKVTVK
+956 

>member
-1 MRLKFKRTVSVL
+1 MKTEGFLYGKRGNIMKKLMSISVSLIMLLSMIPTSVFTVNE
-13 LAGVI
+13 
-18 GATYSLT
+18 TEY
-25 GLCIESSELFTY
+25 ENQQQNLFTY
-37 TEYGEDY
+37 TFTEPTAEGENGKAVITGFVENY
-44 KVSALVDNYQS
+44 KELLGGSSEIVIPDIYVNSETGVKYNCELNATKSKFMQSNDFITKITFPSSYSSIVTMFLKNATALKTIVFKNPISFQIFGQS
-55 LLDGKTEI
+55 L
-63 TLPVSYNGKVCSA
+63 Y
-76 VNASIF
+76 
-82 NGNTYFTKVT
+82 
-92 LPNTYSATNT
+92 
-102 ALFKNCT
+102 
-109 SLKEAVFECT
+109 
-119 GTFRIS
+119 
-125 ITTFSGCTSLEKLYI
+125 GCTSLEKMYV
-140 YADSLYDATNK
+140 YADKLSGTPVAS
-151 TVFTNVPSTAIAYVK
+151 VFTNVPTTAIAYVK

-179 KIEVNPKL
+179 KIVVDPNMSDTP
-187 GEQISSVD
+187 IVSVD
-195 KVVLTNKINEIE
+195 KTNLANKITEVETFIAGVE
-207 KFLSEIDESKYN
+207 DETKYN
-219 NIEELKEALVSAK
+219 NIEELKAALASAK
-232 TVNENASATQEEVNS
+232 TVNESNSVTQEEVNS
-247 EYLKLSTALS
+247 EYLNLYNALKDT
-257 NATKKTDKTE
+257 TKK
-267 LSNKIT
+267 
-273 EVETFLSGIDK
+273 V
-284 SKYNN
+284 
-289 IAALEAALAH
+289 
-299 AKTVNEN
+299 
-306 ALATQTEVNNEVI
+306 
-319 ALTTAL
+319 
-325 NNVYPVAD
+325 D
-333 KTALSSKIT
+333 KTALLSKIT

-412 EKFIGEIDKTTYTN
+412 EKFISEIDKTTYTN

-475 ETIDKAE
+475 EAIDKAE
-482 AFKEDKLESDY
+482 VYKEGKLESDY

-508 YYESDSY
+508 YYESDRY

-520 NGVKDRLIAAQ
+520 DGVKDRLIAAQ
-531 EKVTKADASEEKA
+531 EKVTKADASEEKV

-558 DIFTEE
+558 DMFTEE
-564 SWLPV
+564 SWMPV

-576 KAIDD
+576 KAIDE

-606 PTVPAGKPFAK
+606 PTVPAGKPFVK
-617 VYKKGRTATVINTTA
+617 VYKKGTPATVVKTTV
-632 DKDMAKATK
+632 DKDMAKAVK

-660 EIKAMVGGI
+660 EIKAVAGGK

-700 GDSVELSAFTYSWD
+700 GDSVELSAFTYAWE
-714 NAADYVYGITKVEFL
+714 NASNYVYGITKVEFL

-776 EDAKALTDES
+776 EDAKALTDEA

-804 LKEPDPTKPDPTK
+804 LKEPIPTE
-817 PNPTKQEPSKPTQKP
+817 PNPTKQEPSKPS
-832 TAKPTTAST
+832 AKPTTASI

-854 KAATK
+854 KAAQK
-859 VMKQAKIKK
+859 LMKQAKITK
-868 LTTKSKSKKKIT
+868 LTAKSKAKKKVT
-880 VSWKKVKKAKGYQV
+880 VSWKKVKKAKGYEVQV
-894 EVSAKKNFK
+894 STKKNFK

-916 NIKNKKIKS
+916 NIKNSKIKI

-938 YKDKNNVTQKV
+938 YKDKNNVTKKV
-949 YSRWNKK
+949 YSKWIKK
-956 IRKVTVK
+956 IRKVKVK

>member
-1 MRLKFKRTVSVL
+1 MKMNKLKSIIAFALSALVGLNSMGTL
-13 LAGVI
+13 I
-18 GATYSLT
+18 YATNEDN
-25 GLCIESSELFTY
+25 CFTY
-37 TEYGEDY
+37 TVENGVATIT
-44 KVSALVDNYQS
+44 KFDNS
-55 LLDGKTEI
+55 LTVMTMPEQVTID
-63 TLPVSYNGKVCSA
+63 
-76 VNASIF
+76 
-82 NGNTYFTKVT
+82 GNTYEYKNGTLLLKSGLLKNSSSNPISVKKVIFPNVYNSLGNQQMFMNTTSLTEVIFNYEGENFTFNTGSFYGCSGLEKIYIYAQTISYQSKSNMFTKVPT
-92 LPNTYSATNT
+92 T
-102 ALFKNCT
+102 AVAYIKN
-109 SLKEAVFECT
+109 
-119 GTFRIS
+119 
-125 ITTFSGCTSLEKLYI
+125 
-140 YADSLYDATNK
+140 D
-151 TVFTNVPSTAIAYVK
+151 
-166 NETVKEQLANWPG
+166 TVKAILEELKWPG
-179 KIEVNPKL
+179 
-187 GEQISSVD
+187 QIIVDPNMSNTPIVSVD
-195 KVVLTNKINEIE
+195 KTNLANKITEVETFIAGVE
-207 KFLSEIDESKYN
+207 DETKYN
-219 NIEELKEALVSAK
+219 NIEELKVALASAK
-232 TVNENASATQEEVNS
+232 TVNENNSATQEEVNS
-247 EYLKLSTALS
+247 AIISLSTALK
-257 NATKKTDKTE
+257 NATKK
-267 LSNKIT
+267 
-273 EVETFLSGIDK
+273 V
-284 SKYNN
+284 
-289 IAALEAALAH
+289 
-299 AKTVNEN
+299 
-306 ALATQTEVNNEVI
+306 
-319 ALTTAL
+319 
-325 NNVYPVAD
+325 D
-333 KTALSSKIT
+333 KTALLSKIT

-475 ETIDKAE
+475 EAIDKAE
-482 AFKEDKLESDY
+482 AYKEGKLESDY

-508 YYESDSY
+508 YYESDRY

-520 NGVKDRLIAAQ
+520 DGVKDRLIAAQ

-544 QLDKLIEQAEALES
+544 QLDKLIEQADELES

-564 SWLPV
+564 SWTPV

-576 KAIDD
+576 KAIND
-581 GLKSEYNAAIEKLNT
+581 GLKSEYNAVIEKLNT

-617 VYKKGRTATVINTTA
+617 VYKKGRTATVINATA

-660 EIKAMVGGI
+660 EIKVMVGGI

-700 GDSVELSAFTYSWD
+700 GDNVELSAFTYAWD
-714 NAADYVYGITKVEFL
+714 NVKDYVYGITKVEFL

-750 TAIEKAEAIDTTPY
+750 TAIEKAEAIDSKKY
-764 TAESVAELTKAI
+764 TAESYAKLKSALET
-776 EDAKALTDES
+776 AKALTDES

-804 LKEPDPTKPDPTK
+804 LKEPVPTEPNPTK

-841 KSTRSSEAVAKDK
+841 KSTRSSQAVAKDK
-854 KAATK
+854 KAAQK
-859 VMKQAKIKK
+859 LMKQAKITK
-868 LTTKSKSKKKIT
+868 LTAKSKSKKKIT
-880 VSWKKVKKAKGYQV
+880 VTWKKVKKAVGYQV
-894 EVSAKKNFK
+894 QVSTKKNFK
-903 KPIFKKFTAKTKL
+903 KVISDKLTAKTKL
-916 NIKNKKIKS
+916 NIKNKKLKS

-938 YKDKNNVTQKV
+938 YKDKNNVTKKV
-949 YSRWNKK
+949 YSKWIKK
-956 IRKVTVK
+956 IRKVKVK

>member
-1 MRLKFKRTVSVL
+1 MKMNKLKSIIAFALSALVGLNSMGTL
-13 LAGVI
+13 I
-18 GATYSLT
+18 YATNEDN
-25 GLCIESSELFTY
+25 CFTY
-37 TEYGEDY
+37 TVENGVATIT
-44 KVSALVDNYQS
+44 KFDNS
-55 LLDGKTEI
+55 LTVMTMPEQVTID
-63 TLPVSYNGKVCSA
+63 
-76 VNASIF
+76 
-82 NGNTYFTKVT
+82 GNTYEYKNGTLLLKSGLLKNSSSNPISVKKVIFPNVYNSLGNQQMFMNTTSLTEVIFNYEGENFTFNTGSFYGCSGLEKIYIYAQTISYQSKSNMFTKVPT
-92 LPNTYSATNT
+92 T
-102 ALFKNCT
+102 AVAYIKN
-109 SLKEAVFECT
+109 
-119 GTFRIS
+119 
-125 ITTFSGCTSLEKLYI
+125 
-140 YADSLYDATNK
+140 D
-151 TVFTNVPSTAIAYVK
+151 
-166 NETVKEQLANWPG
+166 TVKAILEELKWPG
-179 KIEVNPKL
+179 
-187 GEQISSVD
+187 QIIVDPNMSNTPIVSVD
-195 KVVLTNKINEIE
+195 KTNLANKITEVETFIAGVE
-207 KFLSEIDESKYN
+207 DETKYN
-219 NIEELKEALVSAK
+219 NIEELKVALASAK
-232 TVNENASATQEEVNS
+232 TVNENNSATQEEVS
-247 EYLKLSTALS
+247 SAIISLSTALK
-257 NATKKTDKTE
+257 NATKK
-267 LSNKIT
+267 
-273 EVETFLSGIDK
+273 V
-284 SKYNN
+284 
-289 IAALEAALAH
+289 
-299 AKTVNEN
+299 
-306 ALATQTEVNNEVI
+306 
-319 ALTTAL
+319 
-325 NNVYPVAD
+325 D
-333 KTALSSKIT
+333 KTALLSKIT

-475 ETIDKAE
+475 EAIDKAE
-482 AFKEDKLESDY
+482 AYKEGKLESDY

-508 YYESDSY
+508 YYESDRY

-520 NGVKDRLIAAQ
+520 DGVKDRLIAAQ

-544 QLDKLIEQAEALES
+544 QLDKLIEQADELES

-564 SWLPV
+564 SWTPV

-576 KAIDD
+576 KAIND
-581 GLKSEYNAAIEKLNT
+581 GLKSEYNAVIEKLNT

-617 VYKKGRTATVINTTA
+617 VYKKGRTATVINATA

-660 EIKAMVGGI
+660 EIKVMVGGI

-700 GDSVELSAFTYSWD
+700 GDNVELSAFTYAWD
-714 NAADYVYGITKVEFL
+714 NAKDYVYGITKVEFL

-750 TAIEKAEAIDTTPY
+750 TAIEKAEAIDSKKY
-764 TAESVAELTKAI
+764 TAESYAKLKSALET
-776 EDAKALTDES
+776 AKALTDES

-804 LKEPDPTKPDPTK
+804 LKEPVPTEPNPTK

-841 KSTRSSEAVAKDK
+841 KSTRSSQAVAKDK
-854 KAATK
+854 KAAQK
-859 VMKQAKIKK
+859 LMKQAKITK
-868 LTTKSKSKKKIT
+868 LTAKSKSKKKIT
-880 VSWKKVKKAKGYQV
+880 VTWKKVKKAVGYQV
-894 EVSAKKNFK
+894 QVSTKKNFK
-903 KPIFKKFTAKTKL
+903 KVISDKLTAKTKL
-916 NIKNKKIKS
+916 NIKNKKLKS

-938 YKDKNNVTQKV
+938 YKDKNNVTKKV
-949 YSRWNKK
+949 YSKWIKK
-956 IRKVTVK
+956 IRKVKVK

>member
-1 MRLKFKRTVSVL
+1 M
-13 LAGVI
+13 
-18 GATYSLT
+18 
-25 GLCIESSELFTY
+25 
-37 TEYGEDY
+37 
-44 KVSALVDNYQS
+44 
-55 LLDGKTEI
+55 
-63 TLPVSYNGKVCSA
+63 
-76 VNASIF
+76 
-82 NGNTYFTKVT
+82 
-92 LPNTYSATNT
+92 
-102 ALFKNCT
+102 
-109 SLKEAVFECT
+109 
-119 GTFRIS
+119 
-125 ITTFSGCTSLEKLYI
+125 
-140 YADSLYDATNK
+140 
-151 TVFTNVPSTAIAYVK
+151 
-166 NETVKEQLANWPG
+166 
-179 KIEVNPKL
+179 
-187 GEQISSVD
+187 
-195 KVVLTNKINEIE
+195 
-207 KFLSEIDESKYN
+207 
-219 NIEELKEALVSAK
+219 
-232 TVNENASATQEEVNS
+232 
-247 EYLKLSTALS
+247 
-257 NATKKTDKTE
+257 
-267 LSNKIT
+267 
-273 EVETFLSGIDK
+273 
-284 SKYNN
+284 
-289 IAALEAALAH
+289 
-299 AKTVNEN
+299 
-306 ALATQTEVNNEVI
+306 
-319 ALTTAL
+319 
-325 NNVYPVAD
+325 
-333 KTALSSKIT
+333 
-342 EAETFL
+342 
-348 SGIDKSKYNNVAA
+348 
-361 LETAI
+361 ETAI

-475 ETIDKAE
+475 EAIDKAE
-482 AFKEDKLESDY
+482 AFKEGKLESDY
-493 DNYKNFTDVIVTAKM
+493 DNFTDVIVTAKM
-508 YYESDSY
+508 YYESDRY

-520 NGVKDRLIAAQ
+520 DGVKDRLIAAQ
-531 EKVTKADASEEKA
+531 EKVTKADASEEKV

-558 DIFTEE
+558 DMFTEE
-564 SWLPV
+564 SWTPV

-606 PTVPAGKPFAK
+606 PTVPAGKPFVK
-617 VYKKGRTATVINTTA
+617 VYKRGTTATVLKTTA
-632 DKDMAKATK
+632 DKDMAKAVK

-660 EIKAMVGGI
+660 EIKAVAGGK
-669 ESYKKFIGKDS
+669 ESYKKFMGKDS

-700 GDSVELSAFTYSWD
+700 GDSVELSAFTYAWE
-714 NAADYVYGITKVEFL
+714 NASDYVYGITKVEFL

-750 TAIEKAEAIDTTPY
+750 SAIEKAEAIDSKKY
-764 TAESVAELTKAI
+764 TAESYAKLKSLLET
-776 EDAKALTDES
+776 AKALTDES

-804 LKEPDPTKPDPTK
+804 LKEPVPTE
-817 PNPTKQEPSKPTQKP
+817 PNPTKQESSKPS
-832 TAKPTTAST
+832 AKLTTASI
-841 KSTRSSEAVAKDK
+841 KSTRSSETVAKDK
-854 KAATK
+854 KAAQK
-859 VMKQAKIKK
+859 LMKQAKITK
-868 LTTKSKSKKKIT
+868 LTAKSKAKKKIT
-880 VSWKKVKKAKGYQV
+880 VSWKKVKKAKGY
-894 EVSAKKNFK
+894 EVQISAKKNFK

-925 GKKYYVRVRAYAT
+925 KKTYYVRVRAYAT
-938 YKDKNNVTQKV
+938 YKDKNNVTKKV
-949 YSRWNKK
+949 YSKWIKK
-956 IRKVTVK
+956 IRKVKVK

>member
-1 MRLKFKRTVSVL
+1 M
-13 LAGVI
+13 
-18 GATYSLT
+18 
-25 GLCIESSELFTY
+25 
-37 TEYGEDY
+37 
-44 KVSALVDNYQS
+44 
-55 LLDGKTEI
+55 
-63 TLPVSYNGKVCSA
+63 
-76 VNASIF
+76 
-82 NGNTYFTKVT
+82 FTKVPT
-92 LPNTYSATNT
+92 T
-102 ALFKNCT
+102 AVAYIKN
-109 SLKEAVFECT
+109 
-119 GTFRIS
+119 
-125 ITTFSGCTSLEKLYI
+125 
-140 YADSLYDATNK
+140 D
-151 TVFTNVPSTAIAYVK
+151 
-166 NETVKEQLANWPG
+166 TVKAILEELKWPG
-179 KIEVNPKL
+179 
-187 GEQISSVD
+187 QIIVDPNMSNTPIVSVD
-195 KVVLTNKINEIE
+195 KTNLANKITEVETFIAGVE
-207 KFLSEIDESKYN
+207 DETKYN
-219 NIEELKEALVSAK
+219 NIEELKVALASAK
-232 TVNENASATQEEVNS
+232 TVNENNSATQEEVNS
-247 EYLKLSTALS
+247 AIISLSTALK
-257 NATKKTDKTE
+257 NATKK
-267 LSNKIT
+267 
-273 EVETFLSGIDK
+273 V
-284 SKYNN
+284 
-289 IAALEAALAH
+289 
-299 AKTVNEN
+299 
-306 ALATQTEVNNEVI
+306 
-319 ALTTAL
+319 
-325 NNVYPVAD
+325 D
-333 KTALSSKIT
+333 KTALLSKIT

-475 ETIDKAE
+475 EAIDKAE
-482 AFKEDKLESDY
+482 AFKEGKLESDY

-508 YYESDSY
+508 YYESDRY

-520 NGVKDRLIAAQ
+520 DGVKDRLIAAQ
-531 EKVTKADASEEKA
+531 EKVTKADASEEKV

-558 DIFTEE
+558 DMFTEE
-564 SWLPV
+564 SWTPV

-606 PTVPAGKPFAK
+606 PTVPAGKPFVK
-617 VYKKGRTATVINTTA
+617 VYKRGTTATVLKTTA
-632 DKDMAKATK
+632 DKDMAKAVK

-660 EIKAMVGGI
+660 EIKAVAGGK
-669 ESYKKFIGKDS
+669 ESYKKFMGKDS

-700 GDSVELSAFTYSWD
+700 GDSVELSAFTYAWE
-714 NAADYVYGITKVEFL
+714 NASDYVYGITKVEFL

-750 TAIEKAEAIDTTPY
+750 SAIEKAEAIDSKKY
-764 TAESVAELTKAI
+764 TAESYAKLKSLLET
-776 EDAKALTDES
+776 AKALTDES

-804 LKEPDPTKPDPTK
+804 LKEPVPTE
-817 PNPTKQEPSKPTQKP
+817 PNPTKQESSKPS
-832 TAKPTTAST
+832 AKLTTASI
-841 KSTRSSEAVAKDK
+841 KSTRSSETVAKDK
-854 KAATK
+854 KAAQK
-859 VMKQAKIKK
+859 LMKQAKITK
-868 LTTKSKSKKKIT
+868 LTAKSKAKKKIT
-880 VSWKKVKKAKGYQV
+880 VSWKKVKKAKGY
-894 EVSAKKNFK
+894 EVQISAKKNFK

-925 GKKYYVRVRAYAT
+925 KKTYYVRVRAYAT
-938 YKDKNNVTQKV
+938 YKDKNNVTKKV
-949 YSRWNKK
+949 YSKWIKK
-956 IRKVTVK
+956 IRKVKVK

>member
-1 MRLKFKRTVSVL
+1 MNKLKSIIAFALSALVGLNSMGTL
-13 LAGVI
+13 I
-18 GATYSLT
+18 YATNEDN
-25 GLCIESSELFTY
+25 CFTY
-37 TEYGEDY
+37 TVENGVATIT
-44 KVSALVDNYQS
+44 KFDNS
-55 LLDGKTEI
+55 LTVMTMPEQVTID
-63 TLPVSYNGKVCSA
+63 
-76 VNASIF
+76 
-82 NGNTYFTKVT
+82 GNTYEYKNGTLLLKSGLLKNSSSNPISVKKVIFPNVYNSLGNQQMFMNTTSLTEVIFNYEGENFTFNTGSFYGCSGLEKIYIYAQTISYQSKSNMFTKVPT
-92 LPNTYSATNT
+92 T
-102 ALFKNCT
+102 AVAYIKN
-109 SLKEAVFECT
+109 
-119 GTFRIS
+119 
-125 ITTFSGCTSLEKLYI
+125 
-140 YADSLYDATNK
+140 D
-151 TVFTNVPSTAIAYVK
+151 
-166 NETVKEQLANWPG
+166 TVKAILEELKWPG
-179 KIEVNPKL
+179 
-187 GEQISSVD
+187 QIIVDPNMSNTPIVSVD
-195 KVVLTNKINEIE
+195 KTNLANKITEVETFIAGVE
-207 KFLSEIDESKYN
+207 DETKYN
-219 NIEELKEALVSAK
+219 NIEELKVALASAK
-232 TVNENASATQEEVNS
+232 TVNENNSATQEEVNS
-247 EYLKLSTALS
+247 AIISLSTALK
-257 NATKKTDKTE
+257 NATKK
-267 LSNKIT
+267 
-273 EVETFLSGIDK
+273 V
-284 SKYNN
+284 
-289 IAALEAALAH
+289 
-299 AKTVNEN
+299 
-306 ALATQTEVNNEVI
+306 
-319 ALTTAL
+319 
-325 NNVYPVAD
+325 D
-333 KTALSSKIT
+333 KTALLSKIT

-475 ETIDKAE
+475 EAIDKAE
-482 AFKEDKLESDY
+482 AYKEGKLESDY

-508 YYESDSY
+508 YYESDRY

-520 NGVKDRLIAAQ
+520 DGVKDRLIAAQ

-544 QLDKLIEQAEALES
+544 QLDKLIEQADELES

-564 SWLPV
+564 SWTPV

-576 KAIDD
+576 KAIND
-581 GLKSEYNAAIEKLNT
+581 GLKSEYNAVIEKLNT

-617 VYKKGRTATVINTTA
+617 VYKKGRTATVINATA
-632 DKDMAKATK
+632 DKDMTKATK

-660 EIKAMVGGI
+660 EIKVMVGGI

-700 GDSVELSAFTYSWD
+700 GDNVELSAFTYAWD
-714 NAADYVYGITKVEFL
+714 NAKDYVYGITKVEFL

-750 TAIEKAEAIDTTPY
+750 TAIEKAEAIDSKKY
-764 TAESVAELTKAI
+764 TAESYAKLKSALET
-776 EDAKALTDES
+776 AKALTDES

-804 LKEPDPTKPDPTK
+804 LKEPVPTEPNPTK

-841 KSTRSSEAVAKDK
+841 KSTRSSQAVAKDK
-854 KAATK
+854 KAAQK
-859 VMKQAKIKK
+859 LMKQAKITK
-868 LTTKSKSKKKIT
+868 LTAKSKSKKKIT
-880 VSWKKVKKAKGYQV
+880 VTWKKVKKAVGYQV
-894 EVSAKKNFK
+894 QVSTKKNFK
-903 KPIFKKFTAKTKL
+903 KVISDKLTAKTKL
-916 NIKNKKIKS
+916 NIKNKKLKS

-938 YKDKNNVTQKV
+938 YKDKNNVTKKV
-949 YSRWNKK
+949 YSKWIKK
-956 IRKVTVK
+956 IRKVKVK